1 MIGDGEKQNKPN
13 GKKEKDKPK
22 ENGKK
27 YPKRDERLRDV
38 IPMEDISRYSDDDM
52 KKLWEGYLNN
62 QYNKILTCHNNRE
75 NQTSSAQT
83 PSNPKI
89 KFVKL
94 KTIHFI
100 I

>member
-22 ENGKK
+22 ENDKK

-52 KKLWEGYLNN
+52 KKL
-62 QYNKILTCHNNRE
+62 
-75 NQTSSAQT
+75 
-83 PSNPKI
+83 
-89 KFVKL
+89 
-94 KTIHFI
+94 
-100 I
+100 